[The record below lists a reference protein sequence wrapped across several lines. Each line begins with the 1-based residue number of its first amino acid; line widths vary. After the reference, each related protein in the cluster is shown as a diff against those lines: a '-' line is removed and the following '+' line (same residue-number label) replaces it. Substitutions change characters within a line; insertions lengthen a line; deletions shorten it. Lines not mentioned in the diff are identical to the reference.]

1 MSRAIILI
9 AQARF
14 LKRPLTV
21 EETNEVLRL
30 WAELAGGER
39 VYIPAPTAIQPSL
52 FCDIANLRENGWSIR
67 KIARKLGVS
76 KSQVHR
82 ELSQNSALV
91 SGQDLSEP
99 THQQEA

>member
-1 MSRAIILI
+1 MSRALILI
-9 AQARF
+9 AQTRF
-14 LKRPLTV
+14 LKRELTAQ
-21 EETNEVLRL
+21 ETRDCLAA
-30 WAELAGGER
+30 WALVAAGQR
-39 VYIPAPTAIQPSL
+39 VYIPEEAPSQATL